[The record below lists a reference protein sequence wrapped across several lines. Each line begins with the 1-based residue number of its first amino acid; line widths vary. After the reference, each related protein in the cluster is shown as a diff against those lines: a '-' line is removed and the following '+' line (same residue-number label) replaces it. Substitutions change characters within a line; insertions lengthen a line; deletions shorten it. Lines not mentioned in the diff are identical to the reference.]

1 MTSTNASDAQP
12 GDLKAAPS
20 VRSSTSIR
28 KRVTPTSQVTTSSL
42 AKVAA
47 KHKQLERFAS
57 ASLAQAAGQ
66 AQLSRVAT
74 GSAFAQL
81 ERFASASLA
90 QAAGQAQLSRVATN
104 PWSISIEYT
113 SSGELS
119 SQASGAASLT
129 AVHVPA
135 LEDLIRALPGDL
147 AAQGGH
153 MELLEVWKGHLRDLG
168 TFMLE
173 PRQKLIALPAAALI
187 IAMYWLPFRAQ
198 YPDAAEQLESLITV
212 LAVLGVYAQAKSRR

>member
-1 MTSTNASDAQP
+1 MYVTSTNASDAQP

-47 KHKQLERFAS
+47 KHK
-57 ASLAQAAGQ
+57 
-66 AQLSRVAT
+66 
-74 GSAFAQL
+74 QL